1 MDLTLLWVRKC
12 PYYWHHII
20 EKKRRMLR
28 ADTMKLKGARR
39 RMVLE
44 VAKMLEQVG
53 VADQSVMDAL
63 MAVPR
68 HQFFDSAFD
77 INFTY
82 QNNAFSIGAGQTISQ
97 PYIVAL
103 QTHLLDIKKR
113 DKVLEIGTGSGYQ
126 AAVLM
131 EKGAKLFTI
140 ERQKQLFDVTS
151 KLLPEMGYQPKFF
164 YGDGYKG
171 LPEFAPFD
179 KVIIT
184 AGAPFVPPKLIEQ
197 LKIGGVMIIPIGETE
212 DQTMYRITKISET
225 ETQTENWGP
234 CSFVP
239 MLPKVSR

>member
-1 MDLTLLWVRKC
+1 
-12 PYYWHHII
+12 
-20 EKKRRMLR
+20 MLR

-39 RMVLE
+39 RMVQE
-44 VAKMLEQVG
+44 VEQMLSQIG
-53 VADQSVMDAL
+53 IADEKVMEAL
-63 MAVPR
+63 MSVPR

-113 DKVLEIGTGSGYQ
+113 DKILEIGTGSGYQ
-126 AAVLM
+126 AAVLL
-131 EKGAKLFTI
+131 ERGGRVYTI
-140 ERQKQLFDVTS
+140 ERQKQLFDKTS
-151 KLLPEMGYQPKFF
+151 KLLPKMGYMPKFF

-184 AGAPFVPPKLIEQ
+184 AGAPFVPEKLIEQ
-197 LKIGGVMIIPIGETE
+197 LRVGGVMVIPIGETE
-212 DQTMYRITKISET
+212 KQTMYRITKVSET
-225 ETQTENWGP
+225 ETTTENFGP

-239 MLPKVSR
+239 MLPKVER

>member
-1 MDLTLLWVRKC
+1 
-12 PYYWHHII
+12 
-20 EKKRRMLR
+20 MLR

-39 RMVLE
+39 RMVRE
-44 VAKMLEQVG
+44 VAQMLEEVG
-53 VADQSVMDAL
+53 VIDQSVMDAL

-82 QNNAFSIGAGQTISQ
+82 QNNAFAIGAGQTISQ

-113 DKVLEIGTGSGYQ
+113 DKILEIGTGSGYQ

-151 KLLPEMGYQPKFF
+151 KLLPNMGYQPKFF

-197 LKIGGVMIIPIGETE
+197 LKIGGVMVIPIGETE
-212 DQTMYRITKISET
+212 EQTMYRITKVSET
-225 ETQTENWGP
+225 ETTTENFGP